1 MSVKQELGGSRI
13 AGSTAAAAARWLSCG
28 EIVVGATGFEPATP
42 CAQGR
47 CATRLRYAPTL
58 TGPLILGH
66 FPTAVRLIVALST
79 LTVAKLYQNSDLLTR
94 LYQNQS
100 LSLIGCAV

>member
-1 MSVKQELGGSRI
+1 MPRSEPALTFTI
-13 AGSTAAAAARWLSCG
+13 PL
-28 EIVVGATGFEPATP
+28 ILLVGATGFEPATP

-66 FPTAVRLIVALST
+66 FPTARPSHRGTFNPACRK
-79 LTVAKLYQNSDLLTR
+79 TVPKLRFANSPVPEPIPSPHWPCGLVSEAPR
-94 LYQNQS
+94 AS
-100 LSLIGCAV
+100 